1 LGVRADVAANGSEAV
16 DMFETLPYDLILMDC
31 HMPELDGY
39 SATAELRRRHP
50 GHRVPIVA
58 MTAEALEGC
67 RETCL
72 EAGMD
77 DYLAKPVKLDSLADA
92 LDRWLPVTPK

>member
-1 LGVRADVAANGSEAV
+1 
-16 DMFETLPYDLILMDC
+16 MDC

-39 SATAELRRRHP
+39 NATAEIRRRHP
-50 GHRVPIVA
+50 SHRIPIVA

-72 EAGMD
+72 DAGMD
-77 DYLAKPVKLDSLADA
+77 DYIAKPVKLSQLCDA
-92 LDRWLPVTPK
+92 LEKWLPVASE